1 MLNTGWF
8 LYILGVLFVLLFWSR
23 SRGLTFEELLKRS
36 EHEHKCVQ
44 RIFASHPHGGSW
56 GKFKVWQKEVDD

>member
-8 LYILGVLFVLLFWSR
+8 LYIPGALFVLLFWSR

-36 EHEHKCVQ
+36 VHEHECMQ
-44 RIFASHPHGGSW
+44 RIFARHPHGGSW
-56 GKFKVWQKEVDD
+56 GKFKEWQKEVDD